1 MHTISSESREERL
14 YRNCVQSQIP
24 AELLGLA
31 LLRCLCPR
39 IQCNYRQGRFS
50 YVPQHQ
56 SVRVGA
62 QPCGRAVSYRLH
74 PAFACY
80 RNNIT
85 SWTIRAHIGLLLPFS
100 TSVTH
105 LFLTSIVMF
114 WKKKYIYI
122 YLYIFSSQR
131 HVKTPHADK
140 RVPIELKATSRLIPL
155 TLARVCGSFRY
166 DITSYFYNCKKKRR
180 EFTLWKV

>member
-1 MHTISSESREERL
+1 MISIRYIMIRFFWPDRPPLAESKSPCLYFGWCCFHCLRKIDQLHPKQWSESSVARLCCSIHTHNEGSREEWL

-31 LLRCLCPR
+31 LLHCLR
-39 IQCNYRQGRFS
+39 SCNYRQGRLS

-105 LFLTSIVMF
+105 LFRTSIVMF
-114 WKKKYIYI
+114 WKEKKIHIYI
-122 YLYIFSSQR
+122 QLSE
-131 HVKTPHADK
+131 A
-140 RVPIELKATSRLIPL
+140 
-155 TLARVCGSFRY
+155 C
-166 DITSYFYNCKKKRR
+166 
-180 EFTLWKV
+180 